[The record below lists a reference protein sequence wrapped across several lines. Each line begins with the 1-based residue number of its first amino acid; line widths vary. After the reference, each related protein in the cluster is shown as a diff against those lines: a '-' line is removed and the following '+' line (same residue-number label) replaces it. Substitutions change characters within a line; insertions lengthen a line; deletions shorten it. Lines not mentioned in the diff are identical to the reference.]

1 MYFHLHGPILGLL
14 DTGNESNTIFETST
28 HPTAQHH
35 IPEHLIFISI
45 AVINSCLTF
54 WDIHSVFND
63 GANHSEYTGTVI
75 AYLHTLAQHLAE
87 KNHEN
92 PS

>member
-1 MYFHLHGPILGLL
+1 MLHGPALGLL
-14 DTGNESNTIFETST
+14 DTGDEGNTIFETSGTT

-45 AVINSCLTF
+45 AVINSRLTF
-54 WDIHSVFND
+54 WDIRSVFND

-75 AYLHTLAQHLAE
+75 A
-87 KNHEN
+87 
-92 PS
+92 